1 MGAAHAPRYVLMV
14 QYMDRFEMVI
24 VGFGGQGTLTLAN
37 MIEKCALR
45 EGHAVRGCELHGL
58 AQRGG
63 VSQCHIR
70 FGRGIHSPLVREGNA
85 DLIIALE
92 SLEALRACYYASKGK
107 TTILTD
113 TYRFPSIAVYLGKD
127 RYPSLG
133 EIIKNLKDFGRVGI
147 IEAAKISEKMTGDI
161 VSANIFM
168 TGYAIA
174 NRLLPIKKESIIA
187 EMKARFPRSFSSSTK
202 KSLKGHSSSGY

>member
-1 MGAAHAPRYVLMV
+1 MI
-14 QYMDRFEMVI
+14 I

-37 MIEKCALR
+37 MVEKCALR

-70 FGRGIHSPLVREGNA
+70 FGEDIRSPLVREGNA

-113 TYRFPSIAVYLGKD
+113 TYRFLPISVYLGAA

-133 EIIKNLKDFGRVGI
+133 EITKNLKDFGRVGVV
-147 IEAAKISEKMTGDI
+147 EAAKISEKMTGDI

-168 TGYAIA
+168 AGYAIA
-174 NRLLPIKKESIIA
+174 NRLLPIKKESMIA
-187 EMKARFPRSFSSSTK
+187 EMKARFSPDLFELNK
-202 KSLKGHSSSGY
+202 KVFEKASQFRLLK